1 VNEMTALRA
10 LRAEVP
16 EPPAEALRATEA
28 RVLAELAVTTPPP
41 RPLAWRIGWRAA
53 LAAGLAAGIA
63 AAVAVGVV
71 STRGG
76 PASTPAPPK
85 AEGSSPAVRAVT
97 AAQVLDLAAQAAE
110 TNGELAPK
118 PNQFIVYE
126 SITMYPAFVG
136 DQARY
141 LYRTKRKIWLSADG
155 TRTGAL
161 RIEGLA
167 PKPYPGW
174 PIPSI
179 GTGEAGRVEM
189 LPICPSTGGRPRDY
203 VHLSKLPT
211 APQQMLAH
219 LREVAG
225 DGKGDRNYATWAAA
239 GDLIRES
246 YLPPAQR
253 AALYRAIEL
262 IPGVE
267 FVAQAEDAA
276 GRTGVAVG
284 FVHAS
289 SGVREQLIF
298 SPTTYRFLG
307 ERAFVVDAAKAGA
320 PVGSQLA
327 GTAELSVTVADSAPA
342 ASPGPKGQNC

>member
-28 RVLAELAVTTPPP
+28 RVLAELTVATPPP
-41 RPLAWRIGWRAA
+41 RPLAWRIGWRVT
-53 LAAGLAAGIA
+53 LAAGLAAV
-63 AAVAVGVV
+63 VAVGVV
-71 STRGG
+71 SARGG
-76 PASTPAPPK
+76 PAPGPVPLRTKVASPP
-85 AEGSSPAVRAVT
+85 VQAVT
-97 AAQVLDLAAQAAE
+97 AAQVLDLAAHAAE
-110 TNGELAPK
+110 TDGEIAPK

-126 SITMYPAFVG
+126 SITMYPAFIG

-161 RIEGLA
+161 RVEYLD

-179 GTGEAGRVEM
+179 ATNGGGGVEM

-211 APQQMLAH
+211 DPQKMFAY
-219 LREVAG
+219 LREAAG
-225 DGKGDRNYATWAAA
+225 DSKGDRDYATWAAA

-253 AALYRAIEL
+253 AALYRAIKL
-262 IPGVE
+262 LPGVE

-284 FVHAS
+284 YVDRQT
-289 SGVREQLIF
+289 GVREQLIF
-298 SPTTYRFLG
+298 SPTSYRYLG

-342 ASPGPKGQNC
+342 ASPGPKGPSC

>member
-16 EPPAEALRATEA
+16 EPPAEALRVTEA
-28 RVLAELAVTTPPP
+28 RILAELTVTTPPP

-53 LAAGLAAGIA
+53 LAAGLAAV
-63 AAVAVGVV
+63 VAVGVV

-76 PASTPAPPK
+76 HAPAPAPPPR
-85 AEGSSPAVRAVT
+85 ADGSSPVRAVT

-110 TNGELAPK
+110 TGGELAPK

-126 SITMYPAFVG
+126 SITMFPSFLG
-136 DQARY
+136 DQARW

-161 RIEGLA
+161 RIEHLD

-174 PIPSI
+174 PIPPL
-179 GTGEAGRVEM
+179 GTGEAGGVDM
-189 LPICPSTGGRPRDY
+189 LPICPSTDGQPRDY

-211 APQQMLAH
+211 DPQRMLAH

-225 DGKGDRNYATWAAA
+225 GKGDQGYATWAAA

-253 AALYRAIEL
+253 AALYRAIKL
-262 IPGVE
+262 LPGVE

-284 FVHAS
+284 YVDRQT
-289 SGVREQLIF
+289 GVREQLIF
-298 SPTTYRFLG
+298 SPTTYRFMG

-342 ASPGPKGQNC
+342 ASAGPKGQRC

>member
-1 VNEMTALRA
+1 VNEMNALRE

-16 EPPAEALRATEA
+16 EPSAEALRVTEA
-28 RVLAELAVTTPPP
+28 RILAELTIPPP
-41 RPLAWRIGWRAA
+41 RPLALRIGWRAA
-53 LAAGLAAGIA
+53 LAAGM
-63 AAVAVGVV
+63 AAVVAIGVV
-71 STRGG
+71 SARVGH
-76 PASTPAPPK
+76 APAPAPLRTK
-85 AEGSSPAVRAVT
+85 VASPPAQAVSV
-97 AAQVLDLAAQAAE
+97 AQVLDLAAQAAE
-110 TNGELAPK
+110 TSGEIAPK

-126 SITMYPAFVG
+126 SITMYPAFIG
-136 DQARY
+136 DEARY

-155 TRTGAL
+155 TRTGAV
-161 RIEGLA
+161 RIEHLE

-174 PIPSI
+174 PIPSS
-179 GTGEAGRVEM
+179 GTSEAGKVEM
-189 LPICPSTGGRPRDY
+189 LPLCPSTGGRPRDH

-211 APQQMLAH
+211 DPQKMLAH

-225 DGKGDRNYATWAAA
+225 GSKGDLNYGMWQAA

-253 AALYRAIEL
+253 AALYRAIKL

-276 GRTGVAVG
+276 GRSGVAVG
-284 FVHAS
+284 FVHAP

-298 SPTTYRFLG
+298 SPTSYRFLG